1 MRFTNQIVIVV
12 ACWQLVI
19 SVSSGTLQD
28 DFNHG
33 QLKGWTHECFQVV
46 GNDAFNL
53 KQCPTETGD
62 ATWQIKRDELIV
74 QTGPI
79 TQGSF
84 IAVGEKIWKN
94 YTVSVKT
101 KIVKHRP
108 HQVGGLSWFE
118 SAALVLHATS
128 ESRFYF
134 LR

>member
-84 IAVGEKIWKN
+84 IAVGEKIWK
-94 YTVSVKT
+94 TIQLASKP
-101 KIVKHRP
+101 R
-108 HQVGGLSWFE
+108 LSNID
-118 SAALVLHATS
+118 LIK
-128 ESRFYF
+128 
-134 LR
+134 